1 MNREIYK
8 VFATQTVISDSH
20 PEGIVS
26 DISGFPKERDSR
38 SYNATEE
45 NPNGNGDVALIVA
58 QADYADEVRDL
69 TLANNPNR
77 VAWTVSIIR
86 VSDGKEIARKP
97 WGAFPDLTPP
107 EPAHEEET
115 EPEG

>member
-8 VFATQTVISDSH
+8 VNATQVVISDNH
-20 PEGIVS
+20 PEGILS

-38 SYNATEE
+38 SYGSTEQ
-45 NPNGNGDVALIVA
+45 NPNGNSDIALIVA

-69 TLANNPNR
+69 SLANNPNR
-77 VAWTVSIIR
+77 VAWTVTIIR

-97 WGAFPDLTPP
+97 WGAFPDMTPAP
-107 EPAHEEET
+107 EP
-115 EPEG
+115 EPEQAEGE